1 MEERVV
7 KLRIHPVLYQR
18 YKVICVKNKL
28 SIPKQTSE
36 LVRHFVENMEDYE
49 EKLIKAKYGITT

>member
-1 MEERVV
+1 MEERVLR
-7 KLRIHPVLYQR
+7 LRIHPVLYQR

-49 EKLIKAKYGITT
+49 ENINKIKYGLIK

>member
-28 SIPKQTSE
+28 SMPKQTSE